1 MLLTFLHP
9 SLPEV
14 FRRSH
19 NQVFASFSTSHAL
32 EITFSL
38 LSLWLSCQVFELVEL
53 LLQKP
58 LIFMTMKQKCIGK
71 HKCLDKTHAI
81 SSLRCANMTI

>member
-14 FRRSH
+14 LRLSH

-38 LSLWLSCQVFELVEL
+38 LSLWLSCQLFELVEL
-53 LLQKP
+53 VLTETTYFYDDETKVYW
-58 LIFMTMKQKCIGK
+58 
-71 HKCLDKTHAI
+71 
-81 SSLRCANMTI
+81 